1 MVDTMLD
8 ASQANITQE
17 TVKQYYG
24 QILQSREDLKAG
36 ACCTDER
43 LPEHLAA
50 ILRQIHPQVR
60 ERFYGCGSPL
70 PPALAGCTVLD
81 LGCGSGRDCY
91 LLSKLVGATGRVIG
105 IDMTDEQLAVALRHQ
120 VYHAQVFGYAASN
133 VDFRKGYIED
143 LAGLSIPDA
152 SVDVVVSNCVINL
165 SPDKPTVFQEIFRVL
180 KPGGELYF
188 SDVFAGRRIPPAL
201 RHDSVLLGEC
211 LAGAM
216 YKEDFRRLLAAV
228 GCKDPRVMG
237 SRRLA
242 IHDPEIA
249 RKLGMIDFHSVTV
262 RAFKLPLEDRCED
275 YGQVATYLGTVSEHP
290 HGFDLDDHHHFE
302 TGRPMLVCGN
312 TADMLARTR
321 FAPHFQVTRDKSVHY
336 GLFDCTPAPRPG
348 ADKPTGACC

>member
-180 KPGGELYF
+180 K
-188 SDVFAGRRIPPAL
+188 
-201 RHDSVLLGEC
+201 
-211 LAGAM
+211 
-216 YKEDFRRLLAAV
+216 
-228 GCKDPRVMG
+228 
-237 SRRLA
+237 
-242 IHDPEIA
+242 
-249 RKLGMIDFHSVTV
+249 
-262 RAFKLPLEDRCED
+262 
-275 YGQVATYLGTVSEHP
+275 
-290 HGFDLDDHHHFE
+290 
-302 TGRPMLVCGN
+302 
-312 TADMLARTR
+312 
-321 FAPHFQVTRDKSVHY
+321 
-336 GLFDCTPAPRPG
+336 
-348 ADKPTGACC
+348 